1 MLQDCFARVISLGAA
16 TTLCQTFKP
25 FFNRL
30 RKADCK
36 HKKPRYINIADGTA
50 HLSGL
55 GRPSR
60 SQLLD
65 QPLEL
70 LFVEVLDHFAHV
82 LRMFA
87 RGDQQRIV
95 GFDHDQVFHPDDGDK
110 LPLGVNE
117 VSLRIQRK
125 VLIGN
130 YDISAIVL
138 AQVAMFVKRGPG
150 TQVVPSEVCRNA
162 VDARLA
168 FALPG
173 TRFEHGIIDT
183 DVFALGIKFCE
194 GLLEAASSIARRNL
208 LQQRRCIRQMFTQR
222 VGEGA
227 RTPNEHSAVPEEISS
242 LDELLRDF
250 GQRLLGEAPYLEYAF
265 LRLIANFDIAVTSFR
280 ARGRNTDHH
289 DVFAGSSDP
298 GSMTNVLAEALLVR
312 DYVIGGKHS
321 DDCAGVAPLQQKG
334 GQADCRSCVPSGGF
348 SDDVLFWKT
357 LELTEDRGAQVFV
370 GDDPELFRLR
380 QRR

>member
-1 MLQDCFARVISLGAA
+1 MMPRQPSVPNLICAAINLPWSKFAIY
-16 TTLCQTFKP
+16 
-25 FFNRL
+25 
-30 RKADCK
+30 KA
-36 HKKPRYINIADGTA
+36 G
-50 HLSGL
+50 
-55 GRPSR
+55 
-60 SQLLD
+60 LD

-95 GFDHDQVFHPDDGDK
+95 GFDDDQVLHPHDCDE

-117 VSLRIQRK
+117 VSLRIQGKALLRDD
-125 VLIGN
+125 
-130 YDISAIVL
+130 DIVSVVL
-138 AQVAMFVKRGPG
+138 ACVAMFVKRGPG

-162 VDARLA
+162 VDVRLA
-168 FALPG
+168 FVLLGAG
-173 TRFEHGIIDT
+173 FEHGVVDT
-183 DVFALGIKFCE
+183 DVLAFRIEFGE
-194 GLLEAASSIARRNL
+194 GLVEAASSVTPRNF
-208 LQQRRCIRQMFTQR
+208 LQQRRCIRQMFTEG

-242 LDELLRDF
+242 LDELFRDL

-357 LELTEDRGAQVFV
+357 LELA
-370 GDDPELFRLR
+370 
-380 QRR
+380 